1 MTNNLLCWD
10 RLRLVIE
17 RSGMTVNSF
26 ARHIGLA
33 RSEALYQIKRGNNG
47 ISANLV
53 DRIVA
58 KFPEV
63 NRVWLLTGYGS
74 MFSDGVS
81 DMQVPFYNC
90 DLSQITEVEEF
101 VPESYMFVPQINSAD
116 LAICYY
122 GDDMAPSIPSGTI
135 LFLTRIDPATLTYGN
150 EYVVVGRGFVV
161 LRKVRRTNDNAVLRL
176 VAADPEQYDD
186 VEIYRNMILAMYAV
200 KAKLII
206 KN

>member
-1 MTNNLLCWD
+1 
-10 RLRLVIE
+10 
-17 RSGMTVNSF
+17 
-26 ARHIGLA
+26 
-33 RSEALYQIKRGNNG
+33 
-47 ISANLV
+47 
-53 DRIVA
+53 
-58 KFPEV
+58 
-63 NRVWLLTGYGS
+63 
-74 MFSDGVS
+74 
-81 DMQVPFYNC
+81 
-90 DLSQITEVEEF
+90 
-101 VPESYMFVPQINSAD
+101 
-116 LAICYY
+116 
-122 GDDMAPSIPSGTI
+122 MAPSIPSGTI

>member
-1 MTNNLLCWD
+1 
-10 RLRLVIE
+10 
-17 RSGMTVNSF
+17 MTVNSF

-116 LAICYY
+116 LAICY
-122 GDDMAPSIPSGTI
+122 
-135 LFLTRIDPATLTYGN
+135 
-150 EYVVVGRGFVV
+150 
-161 LRKVRRTNDNAVLRL
+161 
-176 VAADPEQYDD
+176 
-186 VEIYRNMILAMYAV
+186 
-200 KAKLII
+200 
-206 KN
+206 